1 MRTEPI
7 EYQPLTLAGWKDF
20 EELMGP
26 HGAYGGCWCMWWR
39 LTRKVF
45 EQQQGEDNR
54 LAMQAIVASGR
65 VPGILGYRDG
75 RAVAWCSVAPRDEFP
90 SLNRSPVLK
99 RIDDQPVWSLV
110 CFYIARDCRRA
121 GLMHAMIDAAVDHV
135 RRQGGKIV
143 EAYPSVVKSNN
154 APPTTSFMGTPE
166 VFRKTGFV
174 ECAAPSAAKRIMRYT
189 MRQEG

>member
-1 MRTEPI
+1 MEF
-7 EYQPLTLAGWKDF
+7 QPLAQDNRDDF
-20 EELMGP
+20 EDLMGP

-45 EQQQGEDNR
+45 EQQQGEGNR
-54 LAMQAIVASGR
+54 RAMQAIVASGR
-65 VPGILGYRDG
+65 VPGILGYRKG
-75 RAVAWCSVAPRDEFP
+75 RPVAWCSVARRDEFP

-110 CFYIARDCRRA
+110 CFYIARDCRRS
-121 GLMHAMIDAAVDHV
+121 GLLQALIRAAADHV

-166 VFRKTGFV
+166 AFRKAGFV
-174 ECAAPSAAKRIMRYT
+174 ECAAPSPVKRIMRYT
-189 MRQEG
+189 LR